1 MLKSSRGLGEGYVF
15 SKAGLVLIR
24 VMGGP
29 KVTECVDLTCQRE
42 EQHRGPL
49 SHRAPGI
56 LSPLNL

>member
-1 MLKSSRGLGEGYVF
+1 MF

-49 SHRAPGI
+49 SHRAPGV